1 MIQQGIGQE
10 VVNVLKLLTHDKESE
25 SYEAYIDK
33 ICTNPDAMM
42 VKLSNLTDNLD
53 QGTLDVITD
62 RDKERFVI
70 YSNAQCKIMATLA
83 TDYPELFKKAL
94 THY

>member
-1 MIQQGIGQE
+1 M
-10 VVNVLKLLTHDKESE
+10 THDKENT

-42 VKLSNLTDNLD
+42 VKLSDLADNLD
-53 QGTLDVITD
+53 QETLDVITD
-62 RDKERFVI
+62 RDKERFVT

-83 TDYPELFKKAL
+83 TDYPELFKKVL